1 MYRVLQGHN
10 GKVAD
15 ATYVAGTDMKKG
27 MLVVK
32 GTDGKV
38 SFPSTATDKNVFF
51 VGKELIATG
60 VDGDRDLP
68 DYSEVFENIAEGE
81 GVVAEKPVAGE
92 VYFTD
97 QVTGTFTKGGYAIVG
112 TDGLLAST
120 TAASKFQVV
129 NTEGKD
135 CGTHAGIEVA
145 ILD

>member
-15 ATYVAGTDMKKG
+15 ATYVAGADMKKG

-38 SFPSTATDKNVFF
+38 NFPSTATDKNVFF
-51 VGKELIATG
+51 AGKELIATG
-60 VDGDRDLP
+60 IDGDRDLP

-81 GVVAEKPVAGE
+81 SVVAEQPVSGE

-97 QVTGTFTKGGYAIVG
+97 QSKGTFTVGGYAIVG
-112 TDGLLAST
+112 TDGFLTST
-120 TAASKFQVV
+120 TAATRIQVR
-129 NTEGKD
+129 NTAAND
-135 CGTHAGIEVA
+135 CGTHTGIEVA